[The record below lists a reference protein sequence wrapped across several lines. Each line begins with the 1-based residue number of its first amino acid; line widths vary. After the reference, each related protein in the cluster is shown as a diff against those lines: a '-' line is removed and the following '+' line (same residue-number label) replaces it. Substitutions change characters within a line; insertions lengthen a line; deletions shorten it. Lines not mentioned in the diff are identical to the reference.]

1 MKDYLTTNFYLV
13 KFSLSFWN
21 AEIKIIPITI
31 RMIPITWIQLILPFK
46 AKILIKD
53 AKIMLVEVKQGTTWL
68 AFALVKAYWVISKVD
83 VAKIN
88 VANVKYSVISGIVVI
103 RFETVCNALVVP
115 AVSAIIIPTNL

>member
-1 MKDYLTTNFYLV
+1 MKDYLMTNFYLV
-13 KFSLSFWN
+13 KFSLSFLN

-31 RMIPITWIQLILPFK
+31 KMIPITWIPLILPFK
-46 AKILIKD
+46 AKTPIKD

-83 VAKIN
+83 GAKIN